1 MSLIKKIR
9 IEKGISQEN
18 IATALGVSTATVSR
32 WESGEFIPRAEKL
45 VRLAEL
51 LGVTTD
57 DLLKNQLAF
66 NAKQSD

>member
-1 MSLIKKIR
+1 MNLIKKIR